1 VTLKVFSAVGEEI
14 TTLVNREKS
23 AGSYEINFSSDG
35 LTSGIYFYEIHSGD
49 FIETKKMIL
58 LK

>member
-1 VTLKVFSAVGEEI
+1 MTIKVFDILGREI
-14 TTLVNREKS
+14 QTLIDEKKQ
-23 AGSYEINFSSDG
+23 AGKYEIEFNANN
-35 LTSGIYFYEIHSGD
+35 LTSGIYFYRLEAGE